1 MLSTATRIGWGIDA
15 CSRFIPTRRAF
26 LLLPALLGLTSV
38 AMAQD
43 PILFDGPEPASI
55 HGARRLPSRPVPVA
69 GPALPTW
76 RYQLS
81 SPVNGISYSGYMVGT
96 DPFRR
101 GPRTVT
107 IPVIVQFTNSTT
119 GLTTTFD
126 PSTVPDAACTAGLSA
141 MSLVEN
147 SPVFQNQPWTLNGV
161 NVGTTQYIDAFQRS
175 ISGTMKRKGA
185 ITTRC

>member
-1 MLSTATRIGWGIDA
+1 
-15 CSRFIPTRRAF
+15 
-26 LLLPALLGLTSV
+26 
-38 AMAQD
+38 MAQD

-107 IPVIVQFTNSTT
+107 IPVILV
-119 GLTTTFD
+119 
-126 PSTVPDAACTAGLSA
+126 PVIVPDAACTAGLSA